1 MLGLW
6 ASKHTTQELSEAVK
20 RQLVAAQMAK
30 DPNGRL
36 GARVVKQR
44 VFEDTGLH
52 LTRCALA
59 CFSLVVG
66 HCEA

>member
-6 ASKHTTQELSEAVK
+6 ASKHTTKELSEVVK

-30 DPNGRL
+30 DPSGRL

-52 LTRCALA
+52 LTRCVLAL
-59 CFSLVVG
+59 V
-66 HCEA
+66 